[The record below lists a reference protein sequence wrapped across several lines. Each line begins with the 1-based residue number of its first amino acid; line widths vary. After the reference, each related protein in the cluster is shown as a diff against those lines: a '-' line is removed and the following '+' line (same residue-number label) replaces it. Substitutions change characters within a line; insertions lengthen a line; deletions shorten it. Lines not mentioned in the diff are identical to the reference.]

1 MKFSKIFLT
10 ALLFCL
16 SFSSSIASEEGA
28 YVASQMASIHMCIPG
43 SYFDGSLVI
52 KRNSSYCMMKQTQVK
67 GHPNAVKICKYP
79 LTFYKNMM
87 DDNFKL
93 SPSQFDSKYRNAEAN
108 YCKLIRK

>member
-1 MKFSKIFLT
+1 
-10 ALLFCL
+10 
-16 SFSSSIASEEGA
+16 
-28 YVASQMASIHMCIPG
+28 
-43 SYFDGSLVI
+43 
-52 KRNSSYCMMKQTQVK
+52 MMKQTQVK